1 MPKREKKKLKGH
13 EWRHIENKKL
23 VYTVYFVLRLS
34 VVLMLV
40 AQFFN
45 QNYENVL
52 LCVLTLVLFMLPSA
66 FERRLHIDLPD
77 TLEIIILLFIYAAEI
92 LGEIQSY
99 YTHYQGWDTMLH
111 TMNGF
116 LCAAIGFALVDILN
130 REEKV
135 SLHLSPF
142 FMAVTAFCFSMTI
155 GVLWEFFEFG
165 MDRFFHMDMQRD
177 TVINAIYSASLDV
190 TRSNKVVAVP
200 GIQEVLVN
208 GESLG
213 LGGYLDI
220 GLIDTMKDLFVNFI
234 GAVVFSVTGFFYA
247 KSKGKSR
254 GAALSF
260 VPSRKTRAQDYL
272 RQAQEENGVTQIE
285 RNMNGYAL
293 LFAEIPA
300 DGAVSDI
307 SDGFWIF
314 VPDLEAEKAL
324 NAQAGVTGEGPMEL
338 RVVLRRT
345 DDPNSSASARVTSQT
360 LWTSFPELET
370 LPQIALTGE
379 GVQQ

>member
-23 VYTVYFVLRLS
+23 MYTVYFVLRLS

-99 YTHYQGWDTMLH
+99 YTHYHGWDTMLH

-155 GVLWEFFEFG
+155 GVLWEFFEFA
-165 MDRFFHMDMQRD
+165 MDQFLLFDMQKD
-177 TVINAIYSASLDV
+177 TVVSAISTVNLDPSGG
-190 TRSNKVVAVP
+190 TTAVVVQ
-200 GIQEVLVN
+200 GIRDVILVLED
-208 GESLG
+208 GTQMPLG
-213 LGGYLDI
+213 LGGYLDVGI
-220 GLIDTMKDLFVNFI
+220 IDTMKDLFVNFI
-234 GAVVFSVTGFFYA
+234 GAVVFSAIGYFYV
-247 KSKGKSR
+247 KGR
-254 GAALSF
+254 GKGNFA
-260 VPSRKTRAQDYL
+260 TR
-272 RQAQEENGVTQIE
+272 
-285 RNMNGYAL
+285 
-293 LFAEIPA
+293 FIPRFQRRPA
-300 DGAVSDI
+300 
-307 SDGFWIF
+307 
-314 VPDLEAEKAL
+314 
-324 NAQAGVTGEGPMEL
+324 AQAEPPQPQ
-338 RVVLRRT
+338 
-345 DDPNSSASARVTSQT
+345 DASAGET
-360 LWTSFPELET
+360 PE
-370 LPQIALTGE
+370 
-379 GVQQ
+379 

>member
-1 MPKREKKKLKGH
+1 MPKRQKKKLKGH

-23 VYTVYFVLRLS
+23 IYTVYFILRVS

-77 TLEIIILLFIYAAEI
+77 TLEVIILLFIYAAEI

-99 YTHYQGWDTMLH
+99 YTSYPGWDTMLH

-155 GVLWEFFEFG
+155 GVLWEFFEFA
-165 MDRFFHMDMQRD
+165 MDRWMLFDMQKD
-177 TVINAIYSASLDV
+177 TVINTISTVNLDPNHG
-190 TRSNKVVAVP
+190 TTAVIVQ
-200 GIQEVLVN
+200 GIQDVILVLDN
-208 GESLG
+208 GTQMPLG
-213 LGGYLDI
+213 LGGYLDVGI
-220 GLIDTMKDLFVNFI
+220 IDTMKDIILKSYGVKSPDGRRFIKNQEVRDAFAQTEAYSQLFMELATN
-234 GAVVFSVTGFFYA
+234 A
-247 KSKGKSR
+247 K
-254 GAALSF
+254 AASDF
-260 VPSRKTRAQDYL
+260 VA
-272 RQAQEENGVTQIE
+272 GI
-285 RNMNGYAL
+285 
-293 LFAEIPA
+293 IPA
-300 DGAVSDI
+300 KEDVASDAETPALPGG
-307 SDGFWIF
+307 SDA
-314 VPDLEAEKAL
+314 PSPA
-324 NAQAGVTGEGPMEL
+324 
-338 RVVLRRT
+338 
-345 DDPNSSASARVTSQT
+345 
-360 LWTSFPELET
+360 
-370 LPQIALTGE
+370 
-379 GVQQ
+379 